1 MARRLAPLLALGAAL
16 LPPRHAA
23 PQKTRRRAETSA
35 LSEAGE
41 YETLKLDAEF
51 PAELRG
57 TLYRLG
63 PGGAQRRGEQR
74 DPYSFCVGLTFLDG
88 ACFARARYVRTEA
101 FLRDRRAMPAGS
113 ATCEK
118 NVGKRLLYW
127 ADRLFALTDGCK
139 PYMVD
144 PLSLGTQKR
153 TELGGLLENTYDGF
167 DEGVRVSS
175 SKLSQAFFEKG
186 LPFIGGDAIEFRDFD
201 ADFRASG
208 VVAELKLPKGA
219 LLRTWAPTASSFVC
233 VLDDDSLTIVRRGGD
248 AGPSHVLKGDVEI
261 ITASDGPTGV
271 VMDALVDSFLTRIS
285 IDASGLTRETLSE
298 RKVNEVAAL
307 GEDLLL
313 TTAEG
318 GLVVLRDGQEAA
330 AWDAG
335 DRRAGAP
342 TAAGGF
348 ILCLLHGA
356 DETEVAAF
364 DASLNLVARAP
375 LPHPCSEGA
384 GPFVASIAPTL
395 DELKSAEVLAKLFA
409 RKASEWNEV
418 DGGFSG
424 LGIKS
429 FLFPKGVSGG

>member
-167 DEGVRVSS
+167 DRWFQGASLRYAPGLEGTQ
-175 SKLSQAFFEKG
+175 K
-186 LPFIGGDAIEFRDFD
+186 
-201 ADFRASG
+201 
-208 VVAELKLPKGA
+208 
-219 LLRTWAPTASSFVC
+219 
-233 VLDDDSLTIVRRGGD
+233 VL
-248 AGPSHVLKGDVEI
+248 
-261 ITASDGPTGV
+261 
-271 VMDALVDSFLTRIS
+271 M
-285 IDASGLTRETLSE
+285 
-298 RKVNEVAAL
+298 
-307 GEDLLL
+307 
-313 TTAEG
+313 
-318 GLVVLRDGQEAA
+318 
-330 AWDAG
+330 
-335 DRRAGAP
+335 
-342 TAAGGF
+342 AAGTRYSAG
-348 ILCLLHGA
+348 
-356 DETEVAAF
+356 
-364 DASLNLVARAP
+364 SLVPSFPR
-375 LPHPCSEGA
+375 S
-384 GPFVASIAPTL
+384 
-395 DELKSAEVLAKLFA
+395 
-409 RKASEWNEV
+409 
-418 DGGFSG
+418 FSV
-424 LGIKS
+424 K
-429 FLFPKGVSGG
+429 